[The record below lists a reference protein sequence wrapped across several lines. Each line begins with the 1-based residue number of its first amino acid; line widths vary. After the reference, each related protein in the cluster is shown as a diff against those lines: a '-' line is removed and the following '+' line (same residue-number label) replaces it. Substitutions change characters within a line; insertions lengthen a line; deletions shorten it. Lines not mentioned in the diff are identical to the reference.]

1 MDFRT
6 NLERTLK
13 EQWHLVCVCV
23 RVYVR
28 VKSFSSFVLR
38 LSAKNSNFVV
48 MKQVMDFIVKAN
60 DKHGSNYSLLKLA
73 PAKGNMPTVQPG
85 QFVQVEVPNSKST
98 YLRRPISIN
107 YADQHELWL
116 LVRRA
121 GKGTNSL
128 CETAEGTTLNL
139 VLPLGNGFTTDVKG
153 TALLVGGG
161 VGTAPLL
168 MLGSKLAAHGV
179 DVQFLLG
186 ARSMSDILQLDF
198 FRQTA
203 EVHVAT
209 EDGSLGHHGLV
220 TTHPVLQQ
228 DNITHIA
235 CCGPM
240 PMMKAVAAIARE
252 RGINCEVSLENMMAC
267 GLGACLCC
275 VEDTNDAGNVCVCTE
290 GPVFNI
296 DRLKW

>member
-1 MDFRT
+1 
-6 NLERTLK
+6 
-13 EQWHLVCVCV
+13 
-23 RVYVR
+23 
-28 VKSFSSFVLR
+28 
-38 LSAKNSNFVV
+38 
-48 MKQVMDFIVKAN
+48 MKQVMDFTVKAN
-60 DKHGSNYSLLKLA
+60 DKHGDNYSLLKLA
-73 PAKGNMPTVQPG
+73 PVKGSVPPVKPG
-85 QFVQVEVPNSKST
+85 QFVQVEVPNSKTT

-107 YADQHELWL
+107 YADTHELWL

-121 GKGTNSL
+121 GAGTRSL
-128 CETAEGTTLNL
+128 CDTQEGSVLSV

-153 TALLVGGG
+153 TALLIGGG
-161 VGTAPLL
+161 VGIAPLL
-168 MLGSKLAAHGV
+168 MLGSKLAVRGV

-186 ARSMSDILQLDF
+186 ARSMSDLLELDL

-203 EVHVAT
+203 PVHVAT
-209 EDGSLGHHGLV
+209 EDGSLGHKGLV
-220 TTHPVLQQ
+220 TTHPVLQS
-228 DNITHIA
+228 NEITHIA

-275 VEDTNDAGNVCVCTE
+275 VEDTKDEGNVCVCTD

-296 DRLKW
+296 NRLKW

>member
-1 MDFRT
+1 
-6 NLERTLK
+6 
-13 EQWHLVCVCV
+13 
-23 RVYVR
+23 
-28 VKSFSSFVLR
+28 
-38 LSAKNSNFVV
+38 

-60 DKHGSNYSLLKLA
+60 DKHGDNYSLLKLA
-73 PAKGNMPTVQPG
+73 PVKGSVPQVKPG
-85 QFVQVEVPNSKST
+85 QFVQVEVPNSKTT

-107 YADQHELWL
+107 YADGHELWL

-121 GKGTNSL
+121 GAGTASL
-128 CETAEGTTLNL
+128 CDIPESTRLSV

-153 TALLVGGG
+153 TALLIGGG

-186 ARSMSDILQLDF
+186 ARSMDDLLQLDL

-209 EDGSLGHHGLV
+209 EDGSLGHKGLV
-220 TTHPVLQQ
+220 TTHPILQS
-228 DNITHIA
+228 DDITHIA

-275 VEDTNDAGNVCVCTE
+275 VEDTKDEGHVCVCTD

-296 DRLKW
+296 NRLKW

>member
-1 MDFRT
+1 
-6 NLERTLK
+6 
-13 EQWHLVCVCV
+13 
-23 RVYVR
+23 
-28 VKSFSSFVLR
+28 
-38 LSAKNSNFVV
+38 
-48 MKQVMDFIVKAN
+48 MKQVLELIVKASEE
-60 DKHGSNYSLLKLA
+60 HGENYTLLKLA
-73 PAKGNMPTVQPG
+73 PVKGTIPHVEPG
-85 QFVQVEVPNSKST
+85 QFVQVEVPNAKSA

-107 YADQHELWL
+107 YADTHDLWL

-121 GKGTNSL
+121 GAGTHAL
-128 CETAEGTTLNL
+128 CDLPEGSRLS
-139 VLPLGNGFTTDVKG
+139 VIMPLGNGFTTDVKG
-153 TALLVGGG
+153 TTLLIGGG

-168 MLGSKLAAHGV
+168 MLGSRMAVHGV

-186 ARSMSDILQLDF
+186 ARTQADVLQLDL
-198 FRQTA
+198 FRQIA

-220 TTHPVLQQ
+220 TTHPVLQR
-228 DNITHIA
+228 DDITHIA
-235 CCGPM
+235 CCGPL

-275 VEDTNDAGNVCVCTE
+275 VEDTVDDGNVCVCTQ

-296 DRLKW
+296 NRLKW